1 MIDYF
6 DADPLDNDP
15 GLGNQSPEPE
25 NRPKTSPPP
34 PAIKRVFH
42 PHSKHSAEFQSFDDY
57 VNSNMAERPPPTDP
71 EPWQPFRSQLDFELA
86 EFCEH
91 NMLNQDS
98 TDILISLI
106 RRCMLDPDNFTLRR
120 QSEVAELWT
129 LASHKCTAFE
139 KGSVTIKYKQ
149 QDKTFNTYD
158 PCLASCFVWDAE
170 KAYRFNGDSYVRF
183 YHEPWTADTFWE
195 AQVTCLLV
203 IYADRSKLSSFGTQ
217 KAYAVVARV
226 GNIRANIRNST
237 GFGGGQV
244 VGHQPIVRLMMIQK
258 PAFSNFKNIVWHAAL
273 YKLLET
279 VAGISKVG
287 HWTQCGDDIL
297 CWLFPL
303 VLILAADYEVCVM
316 ALIRGLQGLY
326 PCPICFVPWD
336 QQSDLS
342 TEHLLRSS
350 AESQQIL
357 EVARAK
363 STKEEREEHLKD
375 HGLRDIDNVF
385 WKIRGSDPYKA
396 ISYDPL
402 HADDGGFWGDHL
414 FPIFKARVEALG
426 RPAIVKIESQ
436 MAVFPRWRNLN
447 HFETVMNTS
456 FNDGS
461 KHEDIA
467 KMILFIAYNVLTDN
481 AGIVLLQALC
491 SYLEFRTA
499 LSTEVHTTETINVGS
514 GEVQILGSLIKKYI
528 TLCEETDYENKNWNF
543 PKMHARHHA
552 FDHIKSKGAVRNFN
566 TKSSESMH
574 GPIRQTYHRMTNFKD
589 VTAQLVK
596 HDHRRTVATFIRE
609 QIDTLDEDPADATIP
624 DDLEASVSSN
634 VDLRSKLQPVSF
646 SALEDSMSENSAFER
661 FRIKLGDFIS
671 NFLPAFGYAL
681 PNGRRLSFDK
691 DETITPFQFLKV
703 HYESLSTWTST
714 TDYLRCNPKFNG
726 QARYDCVMVKTEER
740 PFFARLLYLFSCTVE
755 KLPHQ
760 FALILP
766 MDAPTGRASRI
777 DKALRFIRVKS
788 KPEKQSEFI
797 SVHSIICGVV
807 LVPDSDKAGEFIV
820 FDVLDP
826 DTSRRLNTLYPRDHK
841 EY

>member
-1 MIDYF
+1 
-6 DADPLDNDP
+6 
-15 GLGNQSPEPE
+15 
-25 NRPKTSPPP
+25 
-34 PAIKRVFH
+34 
-42 PHSKHSAEFQSFDDY
+42 
-57 VNSNMAERPPPTDP
+57 MAERPPPTDP
-71 EPWQPFRSQLDFELA
+71 QPWRPFRSQLDFELA

-91 NMLNQDS
+91 NMLNQNS
-98 TDILISLI
+98 TDTLISLI
-106 RRCMLDPDNFTLRR
+106 RRCMLDPDNFTLRS
-120 QSEVAELWT
+120 QNEVAELWN

-139 KGSVTIKYKQ
+139 KGSVTVQYKK
-149 QDKTFNTYD
+149 QDKTFDTYVRPLWDLTLSLVQD
-158 PCLASCFVWDAE
+158 PRLASCFVWDAE
-170 KAYRFNGDSYVRF
+170 KAYKFNGDSYVRF
-183 YHEPWTADTFWE
+183 YHEPWTADAFWD
-195 AQVTCLLV
+195 AQSGLPDDPAAKPVCWI
-203 IYADRSKLSSFGTQ
+203 IYADKSKLSSFGTQ
-217 KAYAVVARV
+217 KAYSVVARL
-226 GNIRANIRNST
+226 GNIRADVRNST
-237 GFGGGQV
+237 RFGGGQI
-244 VGHQPIVRLMMIQK
+244 VGHQPIVDDDPKERNK
-258 PAFSNFKNIVWHAAL
+258 PAFSNFKNIVWHAAM

-279 VAGISKVG
+279 IAGISKVG
-287 HWTQCGDDIL
+287 HWTQCGDDL
-297 CWLFPL
+297 LRWLFPL
-303 VLILAADYEVCVM
+303 VLILAADYEEACVM

-342 TEHLLRSS
+342 TEHPLRSS

-414 FPIFKARVEALG
+414 FPLFKARVEELG
-426 RPAIVKIESQ
+426 RPAIVKIDSQ
-436 MAVFPRWRNLN
+436 MAAFPRWRSLN

-467 KMILFIAYNVLTDN
+467 KMMLFVGYNVLDN
-481 AGIVLLQALC
+481 DAGVVLLQALR

-499 LSTEVHTTETINVGS
+499 LSAEVHTTETIAVGS
-514 GEVQILGSLIKKYI
+514 GEVNILGSLIKKYI
-528 TLCEETDYENKNWNF
+528 VLCEGTDYENKNWNF
-543 PKMHARHHA
+543 PKMHARRHA

-566 TKSSESMH
+566 TKASESMH

-609 QIDTLDEDPADATIP
+609 QIDALNEDTDAAIP
-624 DDLEASVSSN
+624 DDLETSSN
-634 VDLRSKLQPVSF
+634 VDIGSKLPPVTF
-646 SALEDSMSENSAFER
+646 SALEESMSQNPAFER
-661 FRIKLGDFIS
+661 FRIKFGDFIS
-671 NFLPAFGYAL
+671 DFLPAFGYAL
-681 PNGRRLSFDK
+681 PNGKRLSFDK
-691 DETITPFQFLKV
+691 DITITPFQFLKV
-703 HYESLSTWTST
+703 HYESLSTWTSA
-714 TDYLRCNPKFNG
+714 TDYLKCNAKFNG
-726 QARYDCVMVKTEER
+726 RPRYDCVMVKTEDK

-755 KLPHQ
+755 KQSHH

-766 MDAPTGRASRI
+766 MDAPTGRSSRI
-777 DKALRFIRVKS
+777 DKALRFLRVKS

-797 SVHSIICGVV
+797 SVHSIIRGVV
-807 LVPDSDKAGEFIV
+807 LVPDSDKPGEFVV

-826 DTSRRLNTLYPRDHK
+826 DTSRRLNSLYPRDHK